1 MRKFVQQYGPSSLV
15 PKRREPF
22 TNGMIDSLVSLPAGA
37 SLGPLGAFSPQ
48 SILDKAWV
56 AAVTVSTSAGFR
68 KAEMF
73 QSNEE
78 TFFLIWSMISWC
90 IGGSPE
96 HSCSSPSDQQLQ
108 LLHEGDFMVITPPP
122 SKSDQFNMAWGSHP
136 IYVAFH
142 QNARNAARA
151 VRDLA
156 LAVGEADRQ
165 PHKPVFVN
173 DSKQPLQA
181 RIMASALHFAVSTLV
196 GSTRAKLFTWHSGR
210 IYLCTALHAAGI
222 KPQIIQAMLRWQT
235 DESMRAYNRMSM
247 QQYGRY
253 IDSATKAMIAS
264 VQSPNLPIYEQFQ
277 FFVAMNDMA
286 AELNQ

>member
-1 MRKFVQQYGPSSLV
+1 M
-15 PKRREPF
+15 
-22 TNGMIDSLVSLPAGA
+22 
-37 SLGPLGAFSPQ
+37 
-48 SILDKAWV
+48 
-56 AAVTVSTSAGFR
+56 
-68 KAEMF
+68 
-73 QSNEE
+73 
-78 TFFLIWSMISWC
+78 
-90 IGGSPE
+90 
-96 HSCSSPSDQQLQ
+96 
-108 LLHEGDFMVITPPP
+108 
-122 SKSDQFNMAWGSHP
+122 
-136 IYVAFH
+136 AFH

-210 IYLCTALHAAGI
+210 IYLCTALYAAGV

-253 IDSATKAMIAS
+253 VDSAAKAMIAS